1 MKPQKS
7 IKVILKDQAK
17 DEYEL
22 LVKVVEEQKI
32 KGKTNSEEIQLLK
45 SINNKVA
52 ILKYNPA
59 YGQSISKDLIPK
71 TLDVDNLFRL
81 ELTHYWRMLYTIRTN
96 EVEIVSFILYII
108 DHPTYDKIFKYRGR

>member
-1 MKPQKS
+1 MKAPKA
-7 IKVILKDQAK
+7 IRVILKDQAK
-17 DEYEL
+17 EEYDML
-22 LVKVVEEQKI
+22 SRVVEEQRA

-59 YGQSISKDLIPK
+59 YGQSIDKERIPK

-96 EVEIVSFILYII
+96 EVEIVRFILYII
-108 DHPTYDKIFKYRGR
+108 DHPTYDKIFKYKGR

>member
-1 MKPQKS
+1 MKAPKT
-7 IKVILKDQAK
+7 IRVILQDQAK
-17 DEYEL
+17 EEYEML
-22 LVKVVEEQKI
+22 AKVVEEQKK

-59 YGQSISKDLIPK
+59 YGQGISKEQIPK

-96 EVEIVSFILYII
+96 EVEIVSFVLYII
-108 DHPTYDKIFKYRGR
+108 DHPTYDKIFKYKGI